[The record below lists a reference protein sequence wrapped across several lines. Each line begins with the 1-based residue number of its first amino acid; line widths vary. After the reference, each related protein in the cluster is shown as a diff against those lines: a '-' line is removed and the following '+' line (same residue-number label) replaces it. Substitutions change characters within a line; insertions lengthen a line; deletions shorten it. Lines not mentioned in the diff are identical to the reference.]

1 VPQLW
6 EGAIVIMDNCSIDK
20 APEIEALLKGVGA
33 TLICLPPYS
42 PDFSSIENAWLKL
55 KSILHSIGARTYPD
69 LLQALGCICSSAAL
83 SIRFLSTLRPESLQ
97 VWIQAV

>member
-6 EGAIVIMDNCSIDK
+6 EGAIVIMDNCSIHK

-42 PDFSSIENAWLKL
+42 PDFSPIENAWLKI
-55 KSILHSIGARTYPD
+55 KSILHSIR
-69 LLQALGCICSSAAL
+69 S
-83 SIRFLSTLRPESLQ
+83 
-97 VWIQAV
+97 